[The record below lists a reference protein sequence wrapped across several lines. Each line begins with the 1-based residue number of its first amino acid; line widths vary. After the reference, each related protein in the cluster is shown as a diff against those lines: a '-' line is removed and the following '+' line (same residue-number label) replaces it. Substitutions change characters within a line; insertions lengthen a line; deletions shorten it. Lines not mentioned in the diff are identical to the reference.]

1 MKLQKILARFQ
12 KLHPKEIDLSL
23 GRIQKL
29 CKKLG
34 NPEENLDCIS
44 VIGTNGKYSTIQA
57 IKAILNEA
65 KINCNIYT
73 SPHVQKIN
81 ERFIYNNKEIEDDNL
96 ANLLTE
102 VEEINNNEQITFF
115 EILTA
120 AFFYGAKKYSNNIN
134 LIETGLFHRFDAT
147 NILKKNL
154 ASVITTIGLDHLD
167 WLPKNEQTVDKIIFE
182 KTSSLLKSNIIISK
196 QTSKDILDKIKSSIK
211 ENKSKKIIFND
222 NYNYYT
228 NENNFFDYKDEFG
241 NLKLPL
247 PNLNG
252 QFQLINISAAIAT
265 VRSLKNLN
273 ITDEQ
278 IKKGITKIKSIARLQ
293 EIKNGKLKNL
303 IKNNKLF
310 VDGSHNPLGAKVL
323 AEYLNTLSCKK
334 HMILGMMLNKDH
346 NKYLSYFKGKINSLT
361 TIDIPNQENAIERN
375 ELKNKLKLE
384 DLKINSKPSIQEAI
398 SSIPL
403 KDNDI
408 ILITGSLYLAGE
420 VLNLN

>member
-1 MKLQKILARFQ
+1 MKLQKIIERLQ
-12 KLHPKEIDLSL
+12 KLHPKKIDLNL
-23 GRIQKL
+23 NRVQNL
-29 CKKLG
+29 CKKIG
-34 NPEENLDCIS
+34 NPQENLDCIS
-44 VIGTNGKYSTIQA
+44 IIGTNGKYSTIQA
-57 IKAILNEA
+57 IKAIFTEA

-73 SPHVQKIN
+73 SPHIQKIN
-81 ERFIYNNKEIEDDNL
+81 ERFVYNNNEIEDDDL
-96 ANLLTE
+96 ANLLSE
-102 VEEINNNEQITFF
+102 VEEINNNEHITFF

-120 AFFYGAKKYSNNIN
+120 AFFYGTKKFSNNIT
-134 LIETGLFHRFDAT
+134 LVETGLFHRFDAT

-167 WLPKNEQTVDKIIFE
+167 WLPKNEQTIDKIIFE
-182 KTSSLLKSNIIISK
+182 KTSSLLNSNIIISK
-196 QTSKDILDKIKSSIK
+196 QASKDILDKIKSSIK

-222 NYNYYT
+222 HYNYSI
-228 NENNFFDYKDEFG
+228 NENNFFYEDEFG

-247 PNLNG
+247 PNLIG
-252 QFQLINISAAIAT
+252 QFQLANISAAIAT
-265 VRSLKNLN
+265 VRNLKNLN
-273 ITDEQ
+273 ITDKQ

-323 AEYLNTLSCKK
+323 ADYLDTLNCKK

-346 NKYLSYFKGKINSLT
+346 NEYISFFKGKINSLT
-361 TIDIPNQENAIERN
+361 IIDIPNQENAIGRN

-384 DLKINSKPSIQEAI
+384 GLKINSEPTIQEAI

-403 KDNDI
+403 KDNEI
-408 ILITGSLYLAGE
+408 IFITGSLYLAGE
-420 VLNLN
+420 VLNVN

>member
-1 MKLQKILARFQ
+1 MKLQKIIERLQ

-23 GRIQKL
+23 DRVKNL

-34 NPEENLDCIS
+34 NPQENLDCIS
-44 VIGTNGKYSTIQA
+44 IIGTNGKYSTIQA
-57 IKAILNEA
+57 IKAMLTEA

-73 SPHVQKIN
+73 SPHIQKIN
-81 ERFIYNNKEIEDDNL
+81 ERFVYNNNEIEDDDL
-96 ANLLTE
+96 ANLLSE

-120 AFFYGAKKYSNNIN
+120 TFFYGTKKFANNIT
-134 LIETGLFHRFDAT
+134 LVETGLFHRFDAT

-167 WLPKNEQTVDKIIFE
+167 WLPKNEQTIDKIIFE
-182 KTSSLLKSNIIISK
+182 KTSSLLNSNIIISK
-196 QTSKDILDKIKSSIK
+196 QASKDILDKIKSSIK

-222 NYNYYT
+222 HYNYSI
-228 NENNFFDYKDEFG
+228 NENNFFYEDEFG

-247 PNLNG
+247 PNLIG
-252 QFQLINISAAIAT
+252 QFQLTNISAAIAT
-265 VRSLKNLN
+265 VRNLKNLN
-273 ITDEQ
+273 ITDKH

-323 AEYLNTLSCKK
+323 ADYLDTLNCKK

-346 NKYLSYFKGKINSLT
+346 NEYISFFKGKINSLT
-361 TIDIPNQENAIERN
+361 IIDIPNQENAIGRN

-384 DLKINSKPSIQEAI
+384 GLKINSEPTIQEAI

-403 KDNDI
+403 KDNEI
-408 ILITGSLYLAGE
+408 IFITGSLYLVGE
-420 VLNLN
+420 VLNVN

>member
-1 MKLQKILARFQ
+1 MKLQKIIERLQ
-12 KLHPKEIDLSL
+12 KLHPKKIDLNL
-23 GRIQKL
+23 DRVQNL

-34 NPEENLDCIS
+34 DPQENLECIS
-44 VIGTNGKYSTIQA
+44 IIGTNGKYSTIQA

-65 KINCNIYT
+65 KINCNIYI

-81 ERFIYNNKEIEDDNL
+81 ERFIYNNKEIEDNNL

-167 WLPKNEQTVDKIIFE
+167 WLPENEQTVDKIIFE

-196 QTSKDILDKIKSSIK
+196 QTSKNILNKVKSSIK

-222 NYNYYT
+222 HYNYSI
-228 NENNFFDYKDEFG
+228 NENNFFYEDKFG

-247 PNLNG
+247 PNLIG
-252 QFQLINISAAIAT
+252 KFQLTNISAAIAT
-265 VRSLKNLN
+265 VRNLKNLN
-273 ITDEQ
+273 ITDRQ

-293 EIKNGKLKNL
+293 EIKSGKLKNL
-303 IKNNKLF
+303 IKNNKLL

-323 AEYLNTLSCKK
+323 ADYLDTLNCKK

-346 NKYLSYFKGKINSLT
+346 NEYISYFKGKINSLT
-361 TIDIPNQENAIERN
+361 TIDIPNQENAIGRS
-375 ELKNKLKLE
+375 ELKNKLRLE
-384 DLKINSKPSIQEAI
+384 GLKINSKPTIQEAI

-403 KDNDI
+403 KDNEI
-408 ILITGSLYLAGE
+408 IFITGSLYLAGE
-420 VLNLN
+420 VLNVN

>member
-1 MKLQKILARFQ
+1 MKLQKIIERLQ
-12 KLHPKEIDLSL
+12 KLHPKKIDLNL
-23 GRIQKL
+23 DRVQNL
-29 CKKLG
+29 CKKIG
-34 NPEENLDCIS
+34 NPQENLDCIS
-44 VIGTNGKYSTIQA
+44 IIGTNGKYSTIQA
-57 IKAILNEA
+57 IKAIFTEA

-73 SPHVQKIN
+73 SPHIQKIN
-81 ERFIYNNKEIEDDNL
+81 ERFVYNNNEIEDDDL
-96 ANLLTE
+96 ANLLSE

-120 AFFYGAKKYSNNIN
+120 AFFYGAKKFTNNIT
-134 LIETGLFHRFDAT
+134 LVETGLFHRFDAT

-167 WLPKNEQTVDKIIFE
+167 WLPKNEQTIDKIIFE
-182 KTSSLLKSNIIISK
+182 KTSSLLNSNIIISK
-196 QTSKDILDKIKSSIK
+196 QASKDILDKIKSSIK

-222 NYNYYT
+222 HYNYSI
-228 NENNFFDYKDEFG
+228 NENNFFYEDEFG

-247 PNLNG
+247 PNLIG
-252 QFQLINISAAIAT
+252 QFQLTNISAAIAT
-265 VRSLKNLN
+265 VRNLKNLN
-273 ITDEQ
+273 ITDKH

-323 AEYLNTLSCKK
+323 ADYLDTLNCKK

-346 NKYLSYFKGKINSLT
+346 NEYISFFKGKINSLT
-361 TIDIPNQENAIERN
+361 IIDIPNQENAIGRN

-384 DLKINSKPSIQEAI
+384 GLKINSEPTIQEAI

-403 KDNDI
+403 KDNEI
-408 ILITGSLYLAGE
+408 IFITGSLYLAGE
-420 VLNLN
+420 VLNVN

>member
-1 MKLQKILARFQ
+1 MKLQKIIERLQ
-12 KLHPKEIDLSL
+12 KLHPKKIDLNL
-23 GRIQKL
+23 NRVQNL
-29 CKKLG
+29 CKKIG
-34 NPEENLDCIS
+34 NPQENLDCIS
-44 VIGTNGKYSTIQA
+44 IIGTNGKYSTIQA
-57 IKAILNEA
+57 IKAIFTEA

-73 SPHVQKIN
+73 SPHIQKIN
-81 ERFIYNNKEIEDDNL
+81 ERFVYNNNEIEDDDL
-96 ANLLTE
+96 ANLLSE

-120 AFFYGAKKYSNNIN
+120 TFFYGAKKFTNNIT
-134 LIETGLFHRFDAT
+134 LVETGLFHRFDAT

-167 WLPKNEQTVDKIIFE
+167 WLPKNEQTIDKIIFE
-182 KTSSLLKSNIIISK
+182 KTSSLLNSTIIISK
-196 QTSKDILDKIKSSIK
+196 QASKDILDKIKSSIK

-222 NYNYYT
+222 HYNYSI
-228 NENNFFDYKDEFG
+228 NENNFFYEDEFG

-247 PNLNG
+247 PNLIG
-252 QFQLINISAAIAT
+252 QFQLTNISAAIAT

-273 ITDEQ
+273 ITDKQ

-323 AEYLNTLSCKK
+323 ADYLDTLNCKK

-346 NKYLSYFKGKINSLT
+346 NEYISFFKGKINSLT
-361 TIDIPNQENAIERN
+361 IIDIPNQENAIGRN

-384 DLKINSKPSIQEAI
+384 GLKINSEPTIQEAI

-403 KDNDI
+403 KVNEI
-408 ILITGSLYLAGE
+408 IFITGSLYLAGE
-420 VLNLN
+420 VLNVN

>member
-1 MKLQKILARFQ
+1 MKLQKIIERLQ
-12 KLHPKEIDLSL
+12 KLHPKKIDLNL
-23 GRIQKL
+23 DRVQNL

-34 NPEENLDCIS
+34 NPQENLKCIS
-44 VIGTNGKYSTIQA
+44 IIGTNGKYSTIQT
-57 IKAILNEA
+57 IKAILKEA
-65 KINCNIYT
+65 KIDCNIYT
-73 SPHVQKIN
+73 SPHIQKIN
-81 ERFIYNNKEIEDDNL
+81 ERFVYNNNEIEDDDL
-96 ANLLTE
+96 ANLLSQ

-120 AFFYGAKKYSNNIN
+120 AFFYGAKKFSNNIT
-134 LIETGLFHRFDAT
+134 LVETGLFHRYDAT

-167 WLPKNEQTVDKIIFE
+167 WLPKNEQTIDKIIFE
-182 KTSSLLKSNIIISK
+182 KTSSLLNSNIIISK
-196 QTSKDILDKIKSSIK
+196 QESKDILKKIKSSIK

-222 NYNYYT
+222 HYNYLI
-228 NENNFFDYKDEFG
+228 NENNFFYEDEFG

-247 PNLNG
+247 PNLIG
-252 QFQLINISAAIAT
+252 QFQLTNISAAIAT
-265 VRSLKNLN
+265 IRNVKNLN

-303 IKNNKLF
+303 MKNNKLF

-323 AEYLNTLSCKK
+323 AEYIDTLNCKK

-346 NKYLSYFKGKINSLT
+346 NQYLSYFKGKINSLT
-361 TIDIPNQENAIERN
+361 TIDIPNQENAIGRN
-375 ELKNKLKLE
+375 ELKNKIKLKG
-384 DLKINSKPSIQEAI
+384 LKIYSKPSIQEAI

-403 KDNDI
+403 KDNEI
-408 ILITGSLYLAGE
+408 IFITGSLYLAGE

>member
-1 MKLQKILARFQ
+1 MKLQKIIERLQ
-12 KLHPKEIDLSL
+12 KLHPKKIDLNL
-23 GRIQKL
+23 DRVQNL

-34 NPEENLDCIS
+34 NPQENLDCIS
-44 VIGTNGKYSTIQA
+44 IIGTNGKYSTIQA
-57 IKAILNEA
+57 IKAIFTEA

-73 SPHVQKIN
+73 SPHIQKIN
-81 ERFIYNNKEIEDDNL
+81 ERFVYNNNEIEDDDL
-96 ANLLTE
+96 ANLLSE

-120 AFFYGAKKYSNNIN
+120 AFFYGAKKFANNIT
-134 LIETGLFHRFDAT
+134 LVETGLFHRFDAT

-167 WLPKNEQTVDKIIFE
+167 WLPKNEQTIDKIIFE
-182 KTSSLLKSNIIISK
+182 KTSSLLNSNIIISK

-222 NYNYYT
+222 HYNYSI
-228 NENNFFDYKDEFG
+228 NENNFFYEDEFG

-247 PNLNG
+247 PNLIG
-252 QFQLINISAAIAT
+252 QFQLTNISAAIAT
-265 VRSLKNLN
+265 VRNLKNLN

-278 IKKGITKIKSIARLQ
+278 IKNGITKIKSIARLQ

-323 AEYLNTLSCKK
+323 ADYLDTLNCKK
-334 HMILGMMLNKDH
+334 HMILGMMLNKNH
-346 NKYLSYFKGKINSLT
+346 NEYLNYFKGKIDSLT
-361 TIDIPNQENAIERN
+361 IIDIPNQENAIGRE

-384 DLKINSKPSIQEAI
+384 DLKINSKPTIQEAI
-398 SSIPL
+398 NSIPL
-403 KDNDI
+403 KDNEI
-408 ILITGSLYLAGE
+408 IFITGSLYLAGE

>member
-1 MKLQKILARFQ
+1 MKLQKIIERLQ

-23 GRIQKL
+23 DRVKNL

-34 NPEENLDCIS
+34 NPQENLDCIS
-44 VIGTNGKYSTIQA
+44 IIGTNGKYSTIQA
-57 IKAILNEA
+57 MKAILTEA

-73 SPHVQKIN
+73 SPHIQKIN
-81 ERFIYNNKEIEDDNL
+81 ERFVYNNNEIKDDDL
-96 ANLLTE
+96 ANLLSE

-120 AFFYGAKKYSNNIN
+120 TFFYGAKKFANNIT
-134 LIETGLFHRFDAT
+134 LVETGLFHRFDAT
-147 NILKKNL
+147 NILNKNL

-167 WLPKNEQTVDKIIFE
+167 WLPENEQTIDKIIFE
-182 KTSSLLKSNIIISK
+182 KTSSLLNSSIIISK
-196 QTSKDILDKIKSSIK
+196 QISKDILDKIKFSIK

-222 NYNYYT
+222 HYNYSI
-228 NENNFFDYKDEFG
+228 NLNNFSYEDKFG

-247 PNLNG
+247 PNLLG
-252 QFQLINISAAIAT
+252 RFQLINISAAIAT
-265 VRSLKNLN
+265 VRNLKNLN
-273 ITDEQ
+273 ITDKQ
-278 IKKGITKIKSIARLQ
+278 IKNGITKIKSIARLQ

-323 AEYLNTLSCKK
+323 ADYLDTLNCKK
-334 HMILGMMLNKDH
+334 HMILGMMLNKNH
-346 NKYLSYFKGKINSLT
+346 NEYLSYFKGKIDSLT
-361 TIDIPNQENAIERN
+361 IIDIPNQENAIGRK

-384 DLKINSKPSIQEAI
+384 DLKINSKPTIQEAI
-398 SSIPL
+398 NSIPL
-403 KDNDI
+403 KDNEI
-408 ILITGSLYLAGE
+408 IFITGSLYLAGE